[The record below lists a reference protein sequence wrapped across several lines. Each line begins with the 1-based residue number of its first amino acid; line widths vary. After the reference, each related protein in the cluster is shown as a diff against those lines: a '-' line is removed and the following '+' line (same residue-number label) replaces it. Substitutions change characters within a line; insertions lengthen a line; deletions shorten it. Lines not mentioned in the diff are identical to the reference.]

1 MTETAT
7 SAAAYRRRSVTAEG
21 STQLVKV
28 PSGFVWE
35 LRPPNLLAYI
45 ATGRYPQSL
54 VTKAREAWAKNGV
67 MSEEQKLKLG
77 EDAIKE
83 MGEEDLSQLL
93 IFMRTLVQD
102 ACVNPRI
109 VVGGMGD
116 DELDPIEVDPAD
128 FKFIFSWCMNHGG
141 VPGIESLGTFRAG
154 QPGRTAGRKSD
165 GKKLRTRSRK
175 SLAHK

>member
-1 MTETAT
+1 MTQVSSAT
-7 SAAAYRRRSVTAEG
+7 EYRRRPATTDG
-21 STQLVKV
+21 STQLVTL

-35 LRPPNLLAYI
+35 LRPPNILAYI

-67 MSEEQKLKLG
+67 MSDEQKQKLG
-77 EDAIKE
+77 EETLKE
-83 MGEEDLSQLL
+83 MGDDEMSQLL

-102 ACVNPRI
+102 ACVKPRI
-109 VVGGMGD
+109 VVGGTGE
-116 DELDPIEVDPAD
+116 DELDPVEVDPVD

-141 VPGIESLGTFRAG
+141 VPGIESLETFRAG
-154 QPGRTAGRKSD
+154 RSGGDAGVKPD

-175 SLAHK
+175 ALVHK